1 MKRVILAPDSFK
13 GTMSAAQVCQILEGE
28 IKRLAPDVELISIPM
43 SDGGEGMAQS
53 YVSLLGGSLHSQ
65 TVSGPA
71 GKPVEAQ
78 YGLLPDGRVVMEMA
92 ACAGLPLMEGR
103 LDPLNASTYGL
114 GELICHVANSGCKR
128 LLMGLGGSASN
139 DCGIGMAAALGY
151 RFLDGS
157 GRELEALARNLG
169 AVEDIVPPE
178 KLPDMEICAACD
190 VDNPLCGPRGAALV
204 FGPQKGLKPRE
215 AAAHDT
221 AMEHFAG
228 LLKEKLGRDVKDVP
242 GAGAAG
248 GLGAGMLA
256 FLNARL
262 QPGIELLLDSADFD
276 SLLDSADLVIT
287 GEGRL
292 DGQSLAG
299 KVPYGVARRC
309 AAKAVKCIAICGAL
323 GPGAEELLKHGLSAY
338 YAVTDG
344 SRSFAEIKASCREE
358 LARAAAKLLPEYL

>member
-114 GELICHVANSGCKR
+114 GELIGHVANSGCKR

-139 DCGIGMAAALGY
+139 DCGL
-151 RFLDGS
+151 
-157 GRELEALARNLG
+157 
-169 AVEDIVPPE
+169 
-178 KLPDMEICAACD
+178 
-190 VDNPLCGPRGAALV
+190 
-204 FGPQKGLKPRE
+204 
-215 AAAHDT
+215 
-221 AMEHFAG
+221 
-228 LLKEKLGRDVKDVP
+228 
-242 GAGAAG
+242 
-248 GLGAGMLA
+248 
-256 FLNARL
+256 
-262 QPGIELLLDSADFD
+262 
-276 SLLDSADLVIT
+276 SLIH
-287 GEGRL
+287 
-292 DGQSLAG
+292 
-299 KVPYGVARRC
+299 
-309 AAKAVKCIAICGAL
+309 I
-323 GPGAEELLKHGLSAY
+323 
-338 YAVTDG
+338 
-344 SRSFAEIKASCREE
+344 
-358 LARAAAKLLPEYL
+358 